1 MRAVYMV
8 AIISQRVMA
17 QKMLLTRIVSQSN
30 SVN

>member
-1 MRAVYMV
+1 MV